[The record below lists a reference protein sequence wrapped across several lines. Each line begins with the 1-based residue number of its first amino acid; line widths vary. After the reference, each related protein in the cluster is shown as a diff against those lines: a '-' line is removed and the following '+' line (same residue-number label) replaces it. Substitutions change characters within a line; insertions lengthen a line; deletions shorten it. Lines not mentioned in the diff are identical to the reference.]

1 MIFYIIKRLVCKF
14 REVFFTRIQIASN
27 FDLVIRGRKMIT
39 DTFDAATPAII
50 SPEKFYGVSKT
61 LCDICIITFSNQ
73 IVTEILH
80 QFPCVK
86 IAGIQSANGSV
97 PCYKMNYKG
106 KDIAFFMTMIGA
118 ACAGACIE
126 ETHCLFGA
134 TKYIMFGACGCL
146 NKDVTAGKII
156 VPTDAYRDE
165 GLSYHYAKASDY
177 IKIKNADFVS
187 EFFKKSGIP
196 YVAGKTWTT
205 DAIYRE
211 TRGNME
217 KRKAE
222 GCIAV
227 EMESAGVQ
235 AVCDF
240 RGFDFYNFLI
250 SGDLLDSSEWDRRII
265 GNEGERTH
273 QIKSFY
279 MALELA
285 LKIPS

>member
-1 MIFYIIKRLVCKF
+1 
-14 REVFFTRIQIASN
+14 
-27 FDLVIRGRKMIT
+27 MIT
-39 DTFDAATPAII
+39 DTFDMTTEAII
-50 SPEKFYGVSKT
+50 SPDKFYGTHKA

-73 IVTEILH
+73 IVAEIIN
-80 QFPCVK
+80 QFECEK
-86 IAGIQSANGSV
+86 IAEIKSANGSI
-97 PCYKMNYKG
+97 PCYKLNYKG
-106 KDIAFFMTMIGA
+106 KDIAFYMTMIGS

-126 ETHCLFGA
+126 ETHCLIGA

-165 GLSYHYAKASDY
+165 GFSYHYAKASDY
-177 IKIKNADFVS
+177 IRIKNTDSVAT
-187 EFFKKSGIP
+187 FFEEAGIP
-196 YVAGKTWTT
+196 YVTGKTWTT

-240 RGFDFYNFLI
+240 RNLGLYNFLI
-250 SGDLLDSSEWDRRII
+250 SGDLLDASEWDRRIL
-265 GNEGERTH
+265 GDVGERTH

-285 LKIPS
+285 LII